1 MDSSDSDFGFEETE
15 DFSLEDA
22 QEAPTVEYQRPWL
35 SEHWPDLLTIVSWI
49 AIVAGVAITVLNGGS
64 LMPPLP

>member
-15 DFSLEDA
+15 DFSIEDA

-35 SEHWPDLLTIVSWI
+35 SEHWPDLLTMVAWI
-49 AIVAGVAITVLNGGS
+49 AIVAGVALTVLNGGS
-64 LMPPLP
+64 LMPPL